1 MSGYENYGR
10 NPYGYGGPYGNM
22 YGTQYFH
29 NMPRS
34 IIL

>member
-10 NPYGYGGPYGNM
+10 NPYGYSGPYGNNM

-29 NMPRS
+29 NMPR
-34 IIL
+34 